1 MIQTTVKV
9 EGMMCPMCEKH
20 VTEAIQ
26 KAFPEA
32 TEVKASH
39 VEGKVDVTSPA
50 ALDADTLMK
59 TINEI
64 TQDYHNYYEPSHYVP
79 RVAAAIMDK
88 VYADQ

>member
-59 TINEI
+59 TIN
-64 TQDYHNYYEPSHYVP
+64 DSGYK
-79 RVAAAIMDK
+79 AIGIE
-88 VYADQ
+88 